1 MTENTTYDQLKT
13 QRHLS
18 LEWRGINSTQICFEK
33 SCFSFKKDHV
43 TYTIE
48 IAVIGDEKK
57 ISISVD
63 TPTTFEKIYHYLGDI
78 RRYEYLVDGAFYCM
92 KKCETDGIDV
102 TNSITD
108 VELPYFFS
116 EKYMLT
122 DYPQYQNSLAGFVYQ
137 AEDAIL
143 QQPERMRIIF
153 NIRSDVRDF
162 VNEHIKPLHGTCDDA
177 LLKEKMQAKDVNI
190 SIRNMANAM
199 LVAHEFLEENKS
211 DIIGYLSYFL
221 NKVLMIYVATEE
233 LQDAFQLFT
242 VLNNRGVKLSSS
254 DILKAENLK
263 ELSAADRTSWATRW
277 EEMETYFGEDFDKFL
292 SHIRTILVKKKQT
305 TTLLKEF
312 DEFVYSNQEYDRTQK
327 KYVPR
332 TPILRRGRDTFELL
346 YSYYHTYQ
354 EVFDTDHSVV
364 TGDYEITNY
373 LKLMETGFGADY
385 WIAPVLDYY
394 RKYRRRGFVAF
405 LKALDRKL
413 SADWI
418 TAATP
423 TVRMENVNAI
433 LREIEAS
440 QDSAALLQSKTFT
453 INKSDFER
461 VINGDI
467 YGRSFAKYLLLKLD
481 LIYRGSS
488 TPMIPQAIAS
498 IEHIL
503 PRNPSADSQ
512 WVKDFSAAEREEWTN
527 KLGNLVLISRRK
539 NTSQGNRDYVEKK
552 EKYFE
557 KNIEMFPNS
566 IRIYQNYPEWKLS
579 DLKKNH
585 SDVVTELLNVY

>member
-1 MTENTTYDQLKT
+1 MATEIKCEKKVIREIFNMWYCIPDYQRAYVWDTDQVRDLLDDTISAYRENKDAQYFLGSMVLK
-13 QRHLS
+13 
-18 LEWRGINSTQICFEK
+18 INEK
-33 SCFSFKKDHV
+33 SEDNVS
-43 TYTIE
+43 YTEYELLDGQQRI
-48 IAVIGDEKK
+48 
-57 ISISVD
+57 
-63 TPTTFEKIYHYLGDI
+63 TTVFLIL
-78 RRYEYLVDGAFYCM
+78 ACM
-92 KKCETDGIDV
+92 RD
-102 TNSITD
+102 
-108 VELPYFFS
+108 
-116 EKYMLT
+116 MLT
-122 DYPQYQNSLAGFVYQ
+122 AYPQYQNSLAGFVYQ

-177 LLKEKMQAKDVNI
+177 LLKDRMQAKDVNI

-199 LVAHEFLEENKS
+199 RVAHEFLEENKS
-211 DIIGYLSYFL
+211 EIIGYLSYFL

-354 EVFDTDHSVV
+354 EVFDTYHSVV

>member
-1 MTENTTYDQLKT
+1 MATEIKCEKKVIREIFNMWYCIPDYQRAYVWDTDQVRDLLDDTISAYRENKEAQYFLGSMVLK
-13 QRHLS
+13 
-18 LEWRGINSTQICFEK
+18 INEK
-33 SCFSFKKDHV
+33 SENNVS
-43 TYTIE
+43 YTEYELLDGQQRIT
-48 IAVIGDEKK
+48 AVFLI
-57 ISISVD
+57 
-63 TPTTFEKIYHYLGDI
+63 L
-78 RRYEYLVDGAFYCM
+78 ACM
-92 KKCETDGIDV
+92 RD
-102 TNSITD
+102 
-108 VELPYFFS
+108 
-116 EKYMLT
+116 MLT

-162 VNEHIKPLHGTCDDA
+162 VNEHIKPLHGTCDSA
-177 LLKEKMQAKDVNI
+177 LLEDKMQAKDVNI

-211 DIIGYLSYFL
+211 EIIGYLSYFL

-263 ELSAADRTSWATRW
+263 ELSVADRTSWATRW

-332 TPILRRGRDTFELL
+332 TPILRRGKDTFELL

>member
-1 MTENTTYDQLKT
+1 MATEIK
-13 QRHLS
+13 
-18 LEWRGINSTQICFEK
+18 C
-33 SCFSFKKDHV
+33 
-43 TYTIE
+43 
-48 IAVIGDEKK
+48 EKK
-57 ISISVD
+57 VIREIFNMWYCIPDYQRAYVWDTDQVRDLLDDTISAYRENKEAQYFLGSMVLKINEKFENNVSYTEYELLD
-63 TPTTFEKIYHYLGDI
+63 GQQRITTVFLIL
-78 RRYEYLVDGAFYCM
+78 ACM
-92 KKCETDGIDV
+92 RD
-102 TNSITD
+102 
-108 VELPYFFS
+108 
-116 EKYMLT
+116 MLT

-162 VNEHIKPLHGTCDDA
+162 VNEHIKPLHGTCDSA

-327 KYVPR
+327 KYLPR

-440 QDSAALLQSKTFT
+440 QDSTALLQSKTFT

>member
-1 MTENTTYDQLKT
+1 MATEIKCEKKVIREIFNMWYCIPDYQRAYVWDTDQVRDLLDDTISAYRENKEAQYFLGSMVLK
-13 QRHLS
+13 
-18 LEWRGINSTQICFEK
+18 INEK
-33 SCFSFKKDHV
+33 SENNVS
-43 TYTIE
+43 YTEYELLDGQQRI
-48 IAVIGDEKK
+48 
-57 ISISVD
+57 
-63 TPTTFEKIYHYLGDI
+63 TTVFLIL
-78 RRYEYLVDGAFYCM
+78 ACM
-92 KKCETDGIDV
+92 RD
-102 TNSITD
+102 
-108 VELPYFFS
+108 
-116 EKYMLT
+116 MLT

-162 VNEHIKPLHGTCDDA
+162 VNEHIKPLHGTCDSA
-177 LLKEKMQAKDVNI
+177 LLKDKMQAKDVNI

-327 KYVPR
+327 KYLPR

-413 SADWI
+413 STDWI

>member
-1 MTENTTYDQLKT
+1 MATEIKCEKKVIREIFNMWYCIPDYQRAYVWDTDQVRDLLDDTISAYRENKEAQYFLGSMVLK
-13 QRHLS
+13 
-18 LEWRGINSTQICFEK
+18 INEK
-33 SCFSFKKDHV
+33 SENNVS
-43 TYTIE
+43 YTEYELLDGQQRI
-48 IAVIGDEKK
+48 
-57 ISISVD
+57 
-63 TPTTFEKIYHYLGDI
+63 TTVFLIL
-78 RRYEYLVDGAFYCM
+78 ACM
-92 KKCETDGIDV
+92 RD
-102 TNSITD
+102 
-108 VELPYFFS
+108 
-116 EKYMLT
+116 MLT

-162 VNEHIKPLHGTCDDA
+162 VNEHIKPLHGTCDSA
-177 LLKEKMQAKDVNI
+177 LLKDKMQAKDVNI

-199 LVAHEFLEENKS
+199 LVAHEFLEENKNE
-211 DIIGYLSYFL
+211 IIGYLSYFL

-263 ELSAADRTSWATRW
+263 ELSAVDRTSWATRW

>member
-1 MTENTTYDQLKT
+1 MATEIKCEKKVIREIFNMWYCIPDYQRAYVWDTDQVRDLLDDTISAYRENKEAQYFLGSMVLK
-13 QRHLS
+13 
-18 LEWRGINSTQICFEK
+18 INEK
-33 SCFSFKKDHV
+33 SENNVS
-43 TYTIE
+43 YTEYELLDGQQRI
-48 IAVIGDEKK
+48 
-57 ISISVD
+57 
-63 TPTTFEKIYHYLGDI
+63 TTVFLIL
-78 RRYEYLVDGAFYCM
+78 ACM
-92 KKCETDGIDV
+92 RD
-102 TNSITD
+102 
-108 VELPYFFS
+108 
-116 EKYMLT
+116 MLT

-162 VNEHIKPLHGTCDDA
+162 VNEHIKPLHGTCDSA
-177 LLKEKMQAKDVNI
+177 LLKDKMQAKDVNI

-327 KYVPR
+327 KYLPR

-440 QDSAALLQSKTFT
+440 QDSTALLQSKTFT

>member
-1 MTENTTYDQLKT
+1 MATEIKCEKKVIREIFNMWYCIPDYQRAYVWDTDQVRDLLDDTISAYRENKEAQYFLGSMVLK
-13 QRHLS
+13 
-18 LEWRGINSTQICFEK
+18 INEK
-33 SCFSFKKDHV
+33 SENNVS
-43 TYTIE
+43 YTEYELLDGPQRI
-48 IAVIGDEKK
+48 
-57 ISISVD
+57 
-63 TPTTFEKIYHYLGDI
+63 TTVFLIL
-78 RRYEYLVDGAFYCM
+78 ACM
-92 KKCETDGIDV
+92 RD
-102 TNSITD
+102 
-108 VELPYFFS
+108 
-116 EKYMLT
+116 MLT

-162 VNEHIKPLHGTCDDA
+162 VNEHIKPLHGTCDSA

>member
-1 MTENTTYDQLKT
+1 MATEIKCEKKVIREIFNMWYCIPDYQRAYVWDTDQVRDLLDDTISAYRENKEAQYFLGSMVLK
-13 QRHLS
+13 
-18 LEWRGINSTQICFEK
+18 INEK
-33 SCFSFKKDHV
+33 SENNVS
-43 TYTIE
+43 YTEYELLDGQQRI
-48 IAVIGDEKK
+48 
-57 ISISVD
+57 
-63 TPTTFEKIYHYLGDI
+63 TTVFLIL
-78 RRYEYLVDGAFYCM
+78 ACM
-92 KKCETDGIDV
+92 RD
-102 TNSITD
+102 
-108 VELPYFFS
+108 
-116 EKYMLT
+116 MLT

-162 VNEHIKPLHGTCDDA
+162 VNEHIKPLHGTCDSA
-177 LLKEKMQAKDVNI
+177 LLKDKMQAKDVNI

-199 LVAHEFLEENKS
+199 LVAHEFLEENKNE
-211 DIIGYLSYFL
+211 IIGYLSYFL

>member
-1 MTENTTYDQLKT
+1 MATEIKCEKKVIREIFNMWYCIPDYQRAYVWDTDQVRDLLDDTISAYRENKEAQYFLGSMVLK
-13 QRHLS
+13 
-18 LEWRGINSTQICFEK
+18 INEK
-33 SCFSFKKDHV
+33 SVNNVS
-43 TYTIE
+43 YTEYELLDGQQRI
-48 IAVIGDEKK
+48 
-57 ISISVD
+57 
-63 TPTTFEKIYHYLGDI
+63 TTVFLIL
-78 RRYEYLVDGAFYCM
+78 ACM
-92 KKCETDGIDV
+92 RD
-102 TNSITD
+102 
-108 VELPYFFS
+108 
-116 EKYMLT
+116 MLT

-332 TPILRRGRDTFELL
+332 TPILRRGKDTFELL

-354 EVFDTDHSVV
+354 EVFDTDHSAA

-440 QDSAALLQSKTFT
+440 QDSAVLLQSKAFT

>member
-1 MTENTTYDQLKT
+1 MATEIKCEKKVIREIFNMWYCIPDYQRAYVWDTDQVRDLLDDTISAYRENKEAQYFLGSMVLK
-13 QRHLS
+13 
-18 LEWRGINSTQICFEK
+18 INEK
-33 SCFSFKKDHV
+33 SENNVS
-43 TYTIE
+43 YTEYELLDGQQRI
-48 IAVIGDEKK
+48 
-57 ISISVD
+57 
-63 TPTTFEKIYHYLGDI
+63 TTVFLIL
-78 RRYEYLVDGAFYCM
+78 ACM
-92 KKCETDGIDV
+92 RD
-102 TNSITD
+102 
-108 VELPYFFS
+108 
-116 EKYMLT
+116 MLT

-162 VNEHIKPLHGTCDDA
+162 VNEHIKPLHGTCDSA
-177 LLKEKMQAKDVNI
+177 LLKDKMQAKDVNI

-263 ELSAADRTSWATRW
+263 ELSAVDRTSWATRW

-332 TPILRRGRDTFELL
+332 TPILRRGKDTFELL

-394 RKYRRRGFVAF
+394 RKYRRLGFVAF

-467 YGRSFAKYLLLKLD
+467 YGRSFAKYLLLRLD

>member
-1 MTENTTYDQLKT
+1 MATEIKCEKKVIREIFNMWYCIPDYQRAYVWDTDQVRDLLDDTISAYRENKEAQYFLGSMVLK
-13 QRHLS
+13 
-18 LEWRGINSTQICFEK
+18 INEK
-33 SCFSFKKDHV
+33 SDNNVS
-43 TYTIE
+43 YTEYELLDGQQRI
-48 IAVIGDEKK
+48 
-57 ISISVD
+57 
-63 TPTTFEKIYHYLGDI
+63 TTVFLIL
-78 RRYEYLVDGAFYCM
+78 ACM
-92 KKCETDGIDV
+92 RD
-102 TNSITD
+102 
-108 VELPYFFS
+108 
-116 EKYMLT
+116 MLT
-122 DYPQYQNSLAGFVYQ
+122 AYPQYQNSLAGFVYQ

-162 VNEHIKPLHGTCDDA
+162 VNEHIKPLHGTCDSA
-177 LLKEKMQAKDVNI
+177 LLKDKMQAKDVNI

-211 DIIGYLSYFL
+211 EIIGYLSYFL

-453 INKSDFER
+453 INKSDFGR

-512 WVKDFSAAEREEWTN
+512 WVKDFPAAEREEWTN

-585 SDVVTELLNVY
+585 SDVVTELLDVY

>member
-1 MTENTTYDQLKT
+1 MATEIKCEKKVIREIFNMWYCIPDYQRAYVWDTDQVRDLLDDTISAYRENKEAQYFLGSMVLK
-13 QRHLS
+13 
-18 LEWRGINSTQICFEK
+18 INEK
-33 SCFSFKKDHV
+33 SENNVS
-43 TYTIE
+43 YTEYELLDGQQRI
-48 IAVIGDEKK
+48 
-57 ISISVD
+57 
-63 TPTTFEKIYHYLGDI
+63 TTVFLIL
-78 RRYEYLVDGAFYCM
+78 ACM
-92 KKCETDGIDV
+92 RD
-102 TNSITD
+102 
-108 VELPYFFS
+108 
-116 EKYMLT
+116 MLT
-122 DYPQYQNSLAGFVYQ
+122 AYPQYQNSLAGFVYQ

-162 VNEHIKPLHGTCDDA
+162 VNEHIKPLHGTCDSA
-177 LLKEKMQAKDVNI
+177 LLKDKMQAKDVNI

-211 DIIGYLSYFL
+211 EIIGYLSYFL

-373 LKLMETGFGADY
+373 LKLMEMGFGADY

>member
-1 MTENTTYDQLKT
+1 MATEIKCEKKVIREIFNMWYCIPDYQRAYVWDTDQVRDLLDDTISAYRENKEAQYFLGSMVLK
-13 QRHLS
+13 
-18 LEWRGINSTQICFEK
+18 INEK
-33 SCFSFKKDHV
+33 SENNVS
-43 TYTIE
+43 YTEYELLDGQQRI
-48 IAVIGDEKK
+48 
-57 ISISVD
+57 
-63 TPTTFEKIYHYLGDI
+63 TTVFLIL
-78 RRYEYLVDGAFYCM
+78 ACM
-92 KKCETDGIDV
+92 RD
-102 TNSITD
+102 
-108 VELPYFFS
+108 
-116 EKYMLT
+116 MLT

-162 VNEHIKPLHGTCDDA
+162 VNEYIKPLHGTCNSA
-177 LLKEKMQAKDVNI
+177 LLKDKMQAKDVNI

-263 ELSAADRTSWATRW
+263 ELSATDRTFWATRW

-354 EVFDTDHSVV
+354 EVFDTDHSVA

-539 NTSQGNRDYVEKK
+539 NTAQGNRDYVEKK

>member
-1 MTENTTYDQLKT
+1 MATEIKCEKKVIREIFNMWYCIPDYQRAYVWDTDQVRDLLDDTISAYRENKEAQYFLGSMVLK
-13 QRHLS
+13 
-18 LEWRGINSTQICFEK
+18 INEK
-33 SCFSFKKDHV
+33 SENNVS
-43 TYTIE
+43 YTEYELLDGQQRI
-48 IAVIGDEKK
+48 
-57 ISISVD
+57 
-63 TPTTFEKIYHYLGDI
+63 TTVFLIL
-78 RRYEYLVDGAFYCM
+78 ACM
-92 KKCETDGIDV
+92 RD
-102 TNSITD
+102 
-108 VELPYFFS
+108 
-116 EKYMLT
+116 MLT

-162 VNEHIKPLHGTCDDA
+162 VNEHIKPLHGTCDSA
-177 LLKEKMQAKDVNI
+177 LLKDKMQAKDVNI

-327 KYVPR
+327 KYLPR

-488 TPMIPQAIAS
+488 TPMIPQTIAS

-557 KNIEMFPNS
+557 RNIEMFPNS

>member
-1 MTENTTYDQLKT
+1 MATEIKCEKKVIREIFNMWYCIPDYQRAYVWDTDQVRDLLDDTISAYRENKEAQYFLGSMVLK
-13 QRHLS
+13 
-18 LEWRGINSTQICFEK
+18 INEK
-33 SCFSFKKDHV
+33 SENNVS
-43 TYTIE
+43 YTEYELLDGQQRI
-48 IAVIGDEKK
+48 
-57 ISISVD
+57 
-63 TPTTFEKIYHYLGDI
+63 TTVFLIL
-78 RRYEYLVDGAFYCM
+78 ACM
-92 KKCETDGIDV
+92 RD
-102 TNSITD
+102 
-108 VELPYFFS
+108 
-116 EKYMLT
+116 MLT

-162 VNEHIKPLHGTCDDA
+162 VNEYIKPLHGTCDSA
-177 LLKEKMQAKDVNI
+177 LLKDKMQAKDVNI

-211 DIIGYLSYFL
+211 EIIGYLSYFL

-263 ELSAADRTSWATRW
+263 ELSVADRTFWATRW

-332 TPILRRGRDTFELL
+332 TPILRRGKDTFELL

>member
-1 MTENTTYDQLKT
+1 MATEIKCEKKVIREIFNMWYCIPDYQRAYVWDTDQVRDLLDDTISAYRENKEAQYFLGSMVLK
-13 QRHLS
+13 
-18 LEWRGINSTQICFEK
+18 INEK
-33 SCFSFKKDHV
+33 SENNVS
-43 TYTIE
+43 YTEYELLDGQQRI
-48 IAVIGDEKK
+48 
-57 ISISVD
+57 
-63 TPTTFEKIYHYLGDI
+63 TTVFLIL
-78 RRYEYLVDGAFYCM
+78 ACM
-92 KKCETDGIDV
+92 RD
-102 TNSITD
+102 
-108 VELPYFFS
+108 
-116 EKYMLT
+116 MLT

-153 NIRSDVRDF
+153 NIRSDVKDF

-211 DIIGYLSYFL
+211 EIIGYLSYFL

-332 TPILRRGRDTFELL
+332 TPILRRGKDTFELL

-354 EVFDTDHSVV
+354 EVFDTDHSVA

-440 QDSAALLQSKTFT
+440 QDSAVLLQSKAFD
-453 INKSDFER
+453 INKNDFER

-539 NTSQGNRDYVEKK
+539 NTSQGNKDYVEKK

>member
-1 MTENTTYDQLKT
+1 MATEIKCEKKVIREIFNMWYCIPDYQRAYVWDTDQVRDLLDDTISAYRENKEAQYFLGSMVLK
-13 QRHLS
+13 
-18 LEWRGINSTQICFEK
+18 INEK
-33 SCFSFKKDHV
+33 SENNVS
-43 TYTIE
+43 YTEYELLDGQQRI
-48 IAVIGDEKK
+48 
-57 ISISVD
+57 
-63 TPTTFEKIYHYLGDI
+63 TTVFLIL
-78 RRYEYLVDGAFYCM
+78 ACM
-92 KKCETDGIDV
+92 RD
-102 TNSITD
+102 
-108 VELPYFFS
+108 
-116 EKYMLT
+116 MLT
-122 DYPQYQNSLAGFVYQ
+122 AYPQYQNSLAGFVYQ

-162 VNEHIKPLHGTCDDA
+162 VNEHIKPLHGTCDSA
-177 LLKEKMQAKDVNI
+177 LLKDKMQAKDVNI

-211 DIIGYLSYFL
+211 EIIGYLSYFL

-277 EEMETYFGEDFDKFL
+277 EEMETYFGEEFDKFL

-539 NTSQGNRDYVEKK
+539 NTAQGNRDYVEKK

>member
-1 MTENTTYDQLKT
+1 MATEIKCEKKVIREIFNMWYCIPDYQRAYVWDTDQVRDLLDDTISAYRENKEAQYFLGSMVLK
-13 QRHLS
+13 
-18 LEWRGINSTQICFEK
+18 INEK
-33 SCFSFKKDHV
+33 SENNVS
-43 TYTIE
+43 YTEYELLDGQQRI
-48 IAVIGDEKK
+48 
-57 ISISVD
+57 
-63 TPTTFEKIYHYLGDI
+63 TTVFLIL
-78 RRYEYLVDGAFYCM
+78 ACM
-92 KKCETDGIDV
+92 RD
-102 TNSITD
+102 
-108 VELPYFFS
+108 
-116 EKYMLT
+116 MLT

-557 KNIEMFPNS
+557 RNIEMFPNS

>member
-1 MTENTTYDQLKT
+1 MATEIKCEKKVIREIFNMWYCIPDYQRAYVWDTDQVRDLLDDTISAYRENKEAQYFLGSMVLK
-13 QRHLS
+13 
-18 LEWRGINSTQICFEK
+18 INEK
-33 SCFSFKKDHV
+33 SDNNVS
-43 TYTIE
+43 YTEYELLDGQQRI
-48 IAVIGDEKK
+48 
-57 ISISVD
+57 
-63 TPTTFEKIYHYLGDI
+63 TTVFLIL
-78 RRYEYLVDGAFYCM
+78 ACM
-92 KKCETDGIDV
+92 RD
-102 TNSITD
+102 
-108 VELPYFFS
+108 
-116 EKYMLT
+116 MLT

-162 VNEHIKPLHGTCDDA
+162 VNEHIKPLHGTCDSA
-177 LLKEKMQAKDVNI
+177 LLKDKMQAKDVNI

-211 DIIGYLSYFL
+211 EIIGYLSYFL

-277 EEMETYFGEDFDKFL
+277 EEMETYFGEEFDKFL

-539 NTSQGNRDYVEKK
+539 NTAQGNRDYVEKK

-566 IRIYQNYPEWKLS
+566 IRIYQNYQEWKLS

>member
-1 MTENTTYDQLKT
+1 MATEIKCEKKVIREIFNMWYCIPDYQRAYVWDTDQVRDLLDDTISAYRENKEAQYFLGSMVLK
-13 QRHLS
+13 
-18 LEWRGINSTQICFEK
+18 INEK
-33 SCFSFKKDHV
+33 SENNVS
-43 TYTIE
+43 YTEYELLDGQQRI
-48 IAVIGDEKK
+48 
-57 ISISVD
+57 
-63 TPTTFEKIYHYLGDI
+63 TTVFLIL
-78 RRYEYLVDGAFYCM
+78 ACM
-92 KKCETDGIDV
+92 RD
-102 TNSITD
+102 
-108 VELPYFFS
+108 
-116 EKYMLT
+116 MLT
-122 DYPQYQNSLAGFVYQ
+122 AYPQYQNSLAGFVYQ

-162 VNEHIKPLHGTCDDA
+162 VNEHIKPLHGTCDSA
-177 LLKEKMQAKDVNI
+177 LLKDKMQAKDVNI

-211 DIIGYLSYFL
+211 EIIGYLSYFL

>member
-1 MTENTTYDQLKT
+1 MATEIKCEKKVIREIFNMWYCIPDYQRAYVWDTDQVRDLLDDTISAYRENKEAQYFLGSMVLK
-13 QRHLS
+13 
-18 LEWRGINSTQICFEK
+18 INEK
-33 SCFSFKKDHV
+33 SENNVS
-43 TYTIE
+43 YTEYELLDGQQRI
-48 IAVIGDEKK
+48 
-57 ISISVD
+57 
-63 TPTTFEKIYHYLGDI
+63 TTVFLIL
-78 RRYEYLVDGAFYCM
+78 ACM
-92 KKCETDGIDV
+92 RD
-102 TNSITD
+102 
-108 VELPYFFS
+108 
-116 EKYMLT
+116 MLT

-277 EEMETYFGEDFDKFL
+277 EEMDTYFGEDFDKFL

-440 QDSAALLQSKTFT
+440 QDSAVLLQSKAFD
-453 INKSDFER
+453 INKNDFER

-512 WVKDFSAAEREEWTN
+512 WVKDFPAAEREEWTN

-539 NTSQGNRDYVEKK
+539 NTAQGNRDYVEKK

>member
-1 MTENTTYDQLKT
+1 MATEIKCEKKVIREIFNMWYCIPDYQRAYVWDTDQVRDLLDDTISAYRENKEAQYFLGSMVLK
-13 QRHLS
+13 
-18 LEWRGINSTQICFEK
+18 INEK
-33 SCFSFKKDHV
+33 SENNVS
-43 TYTIE
+43 YTEYELLDGQQRI
-48 IAVIGDEKK
+48 
-57 ISISVD
+57 
-63 TPTTFEKIYHYLGDI
+63 TTVFLIL
-78 RRYEYLVDGAFYCM
+78 ACM
-92 KKCETDGIDV
+92 RD
-102 TNSITD
+102 
-108 VELPYFFS
+108 
-116 EKYMLT
+116 MLT

-162 VNEHIKPLHGTCDDA
+162 VNEHIKPLHGTCDSA
-177 LLKEKMQAKDVNI
+177 LLKDKMQAKDVNI

-199 LVAHEFLEENKS
+199 RVAHEFLEENKS

-332 TPILRRGRDTFELL
+332 TPILHRGKDTFELL

>member
-1 MTENTTYDQLKT
+1 MATEIKCEKKVIREIFNMWYCIPDYQRAYVWDTDQVRDLLDDTISAYRENKEAQYFLGSMVLK
-13 QRHLS
+13 
-18 LEWRGINSTQICFEK
+18 INEK
-33 SCFSFKKDHV
+33 SENNVS
-43 TYTIE
+43 YTEYELLDGQQRI
-48 IAVIGDEKK
+48 
-57 ISISVD
+57 
-63 TPTTFEKIYHYLGDI
+63 TTVFLIL
-78 RRYEYLVDGAFYCM
+78 ACM
-92 KKCETDGIDV
+92 RD
-102 TNSITD
+102 
-108 VELPYFFS
+108 
-116 EKYMLT
+116 MLT

-512 WVKDFSAAEREEWTN
+512 CVKDFSAAEREEWTN

>member
-1 MTENTTYDQLKT
+1 MATEIKCEKKVIREIFNMWYCIPDYQRAYVWDTDQVRDLLDDTISAYRENKEAQYFLGSMVLK
-13 QRHLS
+13 
-18 LEWRGINSTQICFEK
+18 INEK
-33 SCFSFKKDHV
+33 SVNNVS
-43 TYTIE
+43 YTEYELLDGQQRI
-48 IAVIGDEKK
+48 
-57 ISISVD
+57 
-63 TPTTFEKIYHYLGDI
+63 TTVFLIL
-78 RRYEYLVDGAFYCM
+78 ACM
-92 KKCETDGIDV
+92 RD
-102 TNSITD
+102 
-108 VELPYFFS
+108 
-116 EKYMLT
+116 MLT

-211 DIIGYLSYFL
+211 EIIGYLSYFL

-453 INKSDFER
+453 INKSDFGR

-539 NTSQGNRDYVEKK
+539 NTAQGNRDYVEKK

>member
-1 MTENTTYDQLKT
+1 MATEIKCEKKVIREIFNMWYCIPDYQRAYVWDTDQVRDLLDDTISAYRENKEAQYFLGSMVLK
-13 QRHLS
+13 
-18 LEWRGINSTQICFEK
+18 INEK
-33 SCFSFKKDHV
+33 SENNVS
-43 TYTIE
+43 YTEYELLDGQQRI
-48 IAVIGDEKK
+48 
-57 ISISVD
+57 
-63 TPTTFEKIYHYLGDI
+63 TTVFLIL
-78 RRYEYLVDGAFYCM
+78 ACM
-92 KKCETDGIDV
+92 RD
-102 TNSITD
+102 
-108 VELPYFFS
+108 
-116 EKYMLT
+116 MLT

-327 KYVPR
+327 KYLPR

>member
-1 MTENTTYDQLKT
+1 MATEIKCEKKVIREIFNMWYCIPDYQRAYVWDTDQVRDLLDDTISAYRENKEAQYFLGSMVLK
-13 QRHLS
+13 
-18 LEWRGINSTQICFEK
+18 INEK
-33 SCFSFKKDHV
+33 SENNVS
-43 TYTIE
+43 YTEYELLDGQQRI
-48 IAVIGDEKK
+48 
-57 ISISVD
+57 
-63 TPTTFEKIYHYLGDI
+63 TTVFLIL
-78 RRYEYLVDGAFYCM
+78 ACM
-92 KKCETDGIDV
+92 RD
-102 TNSITD
+102 
-108 VELPYFFS
+108 
-116 EKYMLT
+116 MLT

-162 VNEHIKPLHGTCDDA
+162 VNEHIKPLHGTCDSA
-177 LLKEKMQAKDVNI
+177 LLKDKMQAKDVNI

-557 KNIEMFPNS
+557 RNIEMFPNS

>member
-1 MTENTTYDQLKT
+1 MATEIKCEKKVIREIFNMWYCIPDYQRAYVWDTDQVRDLLDDTISAYRENKEAQYFLGSMVLK
-13 QRHLS
+13 
-18 LEWRGINSTQICFEK
+18 INEK
-33 SCFSFKKDHV
+33 SENNVS
-43 TYTIE
+43 YTEYELLDGQQRI
-48 IAVIGDEKK
+48 
-57 ISISVD
+57 
-63 TPTTFEKIYHYLGDI
+63 TTVFLIL
-78 RRYEYLVDGAFYCM
+78 ACM
-92 KKCETDGIDV
+92 RD
-102 TNSITD
+102 
-108 VELPYFFS
+108 
-116 EKYMLT
+116 MLT

-162 VNEHIKPLHGTCDDA
+162 VNEHIKPLHGTCDSA
-177 LLKEKMQAKDVNI
+177 LLKDKMQAKDVNI

-211 DIIGYLSYFL
+211 EIIGYLSYFL

-332 TPILRRGRDTFELL
+332 TPILRRGKDTFELL

-440 QDSAALLQSKTFT
+440 QDSAVLLQSKAFD
-453 INKSDFER
+453 INKNDFER

-539 NTSQGNRDYVEKK
+539 NTSQGNKDYVEKK

>member
-1 MTENTTYDQLKT
+1 MATEIKCEKKVIREIFNMWYCIPDYQRAYVWDTDQVRDLLDDTISAYRENKEAQYFLGSMVLK
-13 QRHLS
+13 
-18 LEWRGINSTQICFEK
+18 INEK
-33 SCFSFKKDHV
+33 SENNVS
-43 TYTIE
+43 YTEYELLDGQQRI
-48 IAVIGDEKK
+48 
-57 ISISVD
+57 
-63 TPTTFEKIYHYLGDI
+63 TTVFLIL
-78 RRYEYLVDGAFYCM
+78 ACM
-92 KKCETDGIDV
+92 RD
-102 TNSITD
+102 
-108 VELPYFFS
+108 
-116 EKYMLT
+116 MLT

-162 VNEHIKPLHGTCDDA
+162 VNEHIKPLHGTCDSA
-177 LLKEKMQAKDVNI
+177 LLKDKMQAKDVNI

-199 LVAHEFLEENKS
+199 LVAHEFLEENKNE
-211 DIIGYLSYFL
+211 IIGYLSYFL

-263 ELSAADRTSWATRW
+263 ELSAVDRTSWATRW

-539 NTSQGNRDYVEKK
+539 NTSQGNRDYEEKK

-557 KNIEMFPNS
+557 RNIEMFPNS

>member
-1 MTENTTYDQLKT
+1 MATEIKCEKKVIREIFNMWYCIPDYQRAYVWDTDQVRDLLDDTISAYRENKEAQYFLGSMVLK
-13 QRHLS
+13 
-18 LEWRGINSTQICFEK
+18 INEK
-33 SCFSFKKDHV
+33 SVNNVSYAEYELLDGQQR
-43 TYTIE
+43 I
-48 IAVIGDEKK
+48 
-57 ISISVD
+57 
-63 TPTTFEKIYHYLGDI
+63 TTVFLIL
-78 RRYEYLVDGAFYCM
+78 ACM
-92 KKCETDGIDV
+92 RD
-102 TNSITD
+102 
-108 VELPYFFS
+108 
-116 EKYMLT
+116 MLT

-211 DIIGYLSYFL
+211 EIIGYLSYFL

>member
-1 MTENTTYDQLKT
+1 MATEIKCEKKVIREIFNMWYCIPDYQRAYVWDTDQVRDLLDDTISAYRENKEAQYFLGSMVLK
-13 QRHLS
+13 
-18 LEWRGINSTQICFEK
+18 INEK
-33 SCFSFKKDHV
+33 SDNNVS
-43 TYTIE
+43 YTEYELLDGQQRI
-48 IAVIGDEKK
+48 
-57 ISISVD
+57 
-63 TPTTFEKIYHYLGDI
+63 TTVFLIL
-78 RRYEYLVDGAFYCM
+78 ACM
-92 KKCETDGIDV
+92 RD
-102 TNSITD
+102 
-108 VELPYFFS
+108 
-116 EKYMLT
+116 MLT

-162 VNEHIKPLHGTCDDA
+162 VNEHIKPLHGTCDSA
-177 LLKEKMQAKDVNI
+177 LLKDKMQAKDVNI

-211 DIIGYLSYFL
+211 EIIGYLSYFL

-277 EEMETYFGEDFDKFL
+277 EEMETYFGEEFDKFL

-332 TPILRRGRDTFELL
+332 TPILRRGKDTFELL

-354 EVFDTDHSVV
+354 EVFDMDHSVV

-467 YGRSFAKYLLLKLD
+467 YGRLFAKYLLLKLD

-512 WVKDFSAAEREEWTN
+512 WVKDFPAAEREEWTN

-539 NTSQGNRDYVEKK
+539 NTAQGNRDYVEKK

>member
-1 MTENTTYDQLKT
+1 MATEIKCEKKVIREIFNMWYCIPDYQRAYVWDTDQVRDLLDDTISAYRENKEAQYFLGSMVLK
-13 QRHLS
+13 
-18 LEWRGINSTQICFEK
+18 INEK
-33 SCFSFKKDHV
+33 SENNVS
-43 TYTIE
+43 YIE
-48 IAVIGDEKK
+48 YELLDGQQRI
-57 ISISVD
+57 
-63 TPTTFEKIYHYLGDI
+63 TTVFLIL
-78 RRYEYLVDGAFYCM
+78 ACM
-92 KKCETDGIDV
+92 RD
-102 TNSITD
+102 
-108 VELPYFFS
+108 
-116 EKYMLT
+116 MLT

-162 VNEHIKPLHGTCDDA
+162 VNEHIKPLHGTCDSA
-177 LLKEKMQAKDVNI
+177 LLKDKMQAKDVNI

-413 SADWI
+413 STDWI

-585 SDVVTELLNVY
+585 SDVVTELLNVS

>member
-1 MTENTTYDQLKT
+1 MATEIKCEKKVIREIFNMWYCIPDYQRAYVWDTDQVRDLLDDTISAYRENKEAQYFLGSMVLK
-13 QRHLS
+13 
-18 LEWRGINSTQICFEK
+18 INEK
-33 SCFSFKKDHV
+33 SENNVS
-43 TYTIE
+43 YTEYELLDGQQRI
-48 IAVIGDEKK
+48 
-57 ISISVD
+57 
-63 TPTTFEKIYHYLGDI
+63 TTVFLIL
-78 RRYEYLVDGAFYCM
+78 ACM
-92 KKCETDGIDV
+92 RD
-102 TNSITD
+102 
-108 VELPYFFS
+108 
-116 EKYMLT
+116 MLT

-162 VNEHIKPLHGTCDDA
+162 VNEHIKPLHGTCDSA
-177 LLKEKMQAKDVNI
+177 LLKDKMQAKDVNI

-199 LVAHEFLEENKS
+199 LVAHEFLEENKNE
-211 DIIGYLSYFL
+211 IIGYLSYFL

-332 TPILRRGRDTFELL
+332 TPILCRGKDTFELL

-354 EVFDTDHSVV
+354 EVFDTDHSAA

-440 QDSAALLQSKTFT
+440 QDSAVLLQSKAFT

>member
-1 MTENTTYDQLKT
+1 MATEIKCEKKVIREIFNMWYCIPDYQRAYVWDTDQVRDLLDDTISAYRENKEAQYFLGSMVLK
-13 QRHLS
+13 
-18 LEWRGINSTQICFEK
+18 INEK
-33 SCFSFKKDHV
+33 SENNVS
-43 TYTIE
+43 YTEYELLDGQQRI
-48 IAVIGDEKK
+48 
-57 ISISVD
+57 
-63 TPTTFEKIYHYLGDI
+63 TTVFLIL
-78 RRYEYLVDGAFYCM
+78 ACM
-92 KKCETDGIDV
+92 RD
-102 TNSITD
+102 
-108 VELPYFFS
+108 
-116 EKYMLT
+116 MLT

-277 EEMETYFGEDFDKFL
+277 EEMETYFGEEFDKFL

-539 NTSQGNRDYVEKK
+539 NTAQGNRDYVEKK

>member
-1 MTENTTYDQLKT
+1 MATEIKCEKKVIREIFNMWYCIPDYQRAYVWDTDQVRDLLDDTISAYRENKEAQYSLGSMVLK
-13 QRHLS
+13 
-18 LEWRGINSTQICFEK
+18 INEK
-33 SCFSFKKDHV
+33 SENNVS
-43 TYTIE
+43 YTEYELLDGQQRI
-48 IAVIGDEKK
+48 
-57 ISISVD
+57 
-63 TPTTFEKIYHYLGDI
+63 TTVFLIL
-78 RRYEYLVDGAFYCM
+78 ACM
-92 KKCETDGIDV
+92 RD
-102 TNSITD
+102 
-108 VELPYFFS
+108 
-116 EKYMLT
+116 MLT

-162 VNEHIKPLHGTCDDA
+162 VNEHIKPLHGTCDSA

>member
-1 MTENTTYDQLKT
+1 MATEIKCEKKVIREIFNMWYCIPDYQRAYVWDTDQVRDLLDDTISAYRENKEAQYFLGSMVLK
-13 QRHLS
+13 
-18 LEWRGINSTQICFEK
+18 INEK
-33 SCFSFKKDHV
+33 SENNVS
-43 TYTIE
+43 YTEYELLDGQQRI
-48 IAVIGDEKK
+48 
-57 ISISVD
+57 
-63 TPTTFEKIYHYLGDI
+63 TTVFLIL
-78 RRYEYLVDGAFYCM
+78 ACM
-92 KKCETDGIDV
+92 RD
-102 TNSITD
+102 
-108 VELPYFFS
+108 
-116 EKYMLT
+116 MLT

-162 VNEHIKPLHGTCDDA
+162 VNEHIKPLHGTCDSA
-177 LLKEKMQAKDVNI
+177 LLKDKMQAKDVNI

-332 TPILRRGRDTFELL
+332 TPILRRGKDTFELL

-440 QDSAALLQSKTFT
+440 QDSAALLQSKIFT

-512 WVKDFSAAEREEWTN
+512 WVKDFSEAEREEWTN

>member
-1 MTENTTYDQLKT
+1 MATEIKCEKKVIREIFNMWYCIPDYQRAYVWDTDQVRDLLDDTISAYRENKEAQYFLGSMVLK
-13 QRHLS
+13 
-18 LEWRGINSTQICFEK
+18 INEK
-33 SCFSFKKDHV
+33 SENNVS
-43 TYTIE
+43 YTEYELLDGQQRI
-48 IAVIGDEKK
+48 
-57 ISISVD
+57 
-63 TPTTFEKIYHYLGDI
+63 TTVFLIL
-78 RRYEYLVDGAFYCM
+78 ACM
-92 KKCETDGIDV
+92 RD
-102 TNSITD
+102 
-108 VELPYFFS
+108 
-116 EKYMLT
+116 MLT

-162 VNEHIKPLHGTCDDA
+162 VNEYIKPLHGTCDSA
-177 LLKEKMQAKDVNI
+177 LLKDKTQAKDVNI

-199 LVAHEFLEENKS
+199 LVAHEFLEENKNE
-211 DIIGYLSYFL
+211 IIGYLSYFL

-263 ELSAADRTSWATRW
+263 ELSATDRTFWATRW

-440 QDSAALLQSKTFT
+440 QDSAALLQSKTFA

>member
-1 MTENTTYDQLKT
+1 MATEIKCEKKVIREIFNMWYCIPDYQRAYVWDTDQVRDLLDDTISAYRENKEAQYFLGSMVLK
-13 QRHLS
+13 
-18 LEWRGINSTQICFEK
+18 INEK
-33 SCFSFKKDHV
+33 SENNVS
-43 TYTIE
+43 YTEYELLDGQQRI
-48 IAVIGDEKK
+48 
-57 ISISVD
+57 
-63 TPTTFEKIYHYLGDI
+63 TTVFLIL
-78 RRYEYLVDGAFYCM
+78 ACM
-92 KKCETDGIDV
+92 RD
-102 TNSITD
+102 
-108 VELPYFFS
+108 
-116 EKYMLT
+116 MLT

-162 VNEHIKPLHGTCDDA
+162 VNEYIKPLHGTCDSA

-211 DIIGYLSYFL
+211 EIIGYLSYFL